1 MSNPLGAL
9 KDEEHNIL
17 CRRYILFSR
26 NCLDLTELLQCVIM
40 YARAK
45 EKDDR
50 EIAVSLPPDAI
61 NLSILH
67 HYTTPKILTCQDFLQ
82 GIASIAQ
89 KFCLTKGH
97 ENDYKWT
104 NSENADDQRNGQN
117 WNLAGNSAAALG
129 CRESASGSK
138 SRKSIACQF

>member
-1 MSNPLGAL
+1 MALIFAAAFTISNLLGAL
-9 KDEEHNIL
+9 EDAEHNIL
-17 CRRYILFSR
+17 CRWYILFLR

-50 EIAVSLPPDAI
+50 ESAVSLPPDAI
-61 NLSILH
+61 YLSILH
-67 HYTTPKILTCQDFLQ
+67 YHTTSKILTCQDFLQ

-97 ENDYKWT
+97 ENDHK
-104 NSENADDQRNGQN
+104 
-117 WNLAGNSAAALG
+117 
-129 CRESASGSK
+129 
-138 SRKSIACQF
+138 